1 MDGGEG
7 ENKLGGCFAEEI
19 VVNVEGREKTRELLS
34 VQGPSRREEVK
45 KVGGRR
51 KNK

>member
-19 VVNVEGREKTRELLS
+19 VVKCRGQGEDTGTVKCSRSEAVE
-34 VQGPSRREEVK
+34 
-45 KVGGRR
+45 R
-51 KNK
+51 K

>member
-34 VQGPSRREEVK
+34 VQGPRPSRGSKEGGWAKEE
-45 KVGGRR
+45 
-51 KNK
+51 